1 MHRGSAFRDSW
12 GRKTHD
18 RRSRKILKRDGSH
31 SHSVSVE
38 DRCHH
43 IGVRDLEGSVNYCNG
58 NRDIP
63 ICDFPITT
71 GVWAIG
77 ARARDK
83 CRKVKPCRGSTSG
96 GIRNRRIGNPKGV
109 SFTHSN
115 SVNSETLIGER
126 TVVSW
131 TSRSHAKGASQRELS
146 QIGNRGSVR

>member
-1 MHRGSAFRDSW
+1 VHRGSAFQDSR
-12 GRKTHD
+12 GRETHD
-18 RRSRKILKRDGSH
+18 RRSCKIPKRDGSH

-43 IGVRDLEGSVNYCNG
+43 IGVQDLEGSVNFCSG
-58 NRDIP
+58 NRD
-63 ICDFPITT
+63 FSITT

-77 ARARDK
+77 AKARDK

-96 GIRNRRIGNPKGV
+96 GIGNRRIGNPKGV

-115 SVNSETLIGER
+115 SANSETPIGER

-131 TSRSHAKGASQRELS
+131 TSRSHAKGASRRELS
-146 QIGNRGSVR
+146 QIGNQGSMR